1 MPKANENPFMSFVIP
16 CYNEGKN
23 IAATI
28 NELTTAVCEANIPSY
43 EIVIVND
50 CSTDDTLEVANHLAH
65 DNSNI
70 AVITNPMNLGFG
82 GAYKAGV
89 KGTRGKYVIM
99 IPGDNAFPASSIAA
113 ILHKAGTA
121 DLVIPYVINSQIRPR
136 RRQRISNMFTAIFNL
151 LFWLRVPYYNGIVL
165 HTTSLLRSIEIKTD
179 GFAFQAES
187 IVRLLTAGATY
198 TTVGIAI
205 TERKHG
211 GSSAFNPRNIFRV
224 IRSTVSLFFELRV
237 ARWLGLR
244 RSTVRISHRP

>member
-1 MPKANENPFMSFVIP
+1 MPKTNENPFMSFVVP

-28 NELTTAVCEANIPSY
+28 NELTTAVGEAKIPSY
-43 EIVIVND
+43 EIIIVND
-50 CSTDDTLEVANHLAH
+50 CSTDDTLEVANHLAR

-70 AVITNPMNLGFG
+70 AVITNSANLGFG

-89 KGTRGKYVIM
+89 RGAGGKYVIM
-99 IPGDNAFPASSIAA
+99 IPGDNAFPASSISA
-113 ILHKAGTA
+113 ILRKVGTE
-121 DLVIPYVINSQIRPR
+121 DLIIPYVVNSQIRPR
-136 RRQRISNMFTAIFNL
+136 LRQRISNTFTAIFNL

-165 HTTSLLRSIEIKTD
+165 YKTNLLKSIEIKTD
-179 GFAFQAES
+179 GFTFQAEA
-187 IVRLLTAGATY
+187 IVRLLTASATY

-211 GSSAFNPRNIFRV
+211 GSTAFNPRNVFRV
-224 IRSTVSLFFELRV
+224 IKSTMSLFFELRV

-244 RSTVRISHRP
+244 RAAAKRSHRP